1 MSCSLP
7 LCVVLKAQSISAPT
21 SALSRRTIT
30 SPPLAAGVSPRSLHT
45 LDSNPLV
52 QVHSPRDSM
61 SSPSHSHQLS
71 NQSQRSNQ
79 SQVGSTEAGLPLRSP
94 YAGQRRLGQGTP
106 LPPIGASSLVAAGS
120 SSRSAA
126 RGAGMGP
133 GSSTAAQPSGG
144 QATVP
149 NMLELG
155 GDHMDKI
162 RQENRRLA
170 SRDSLS
176 ASRRRPVSA
185 NKKFLERYGLEKMS
199 LFGPV

>member
-7 LCVVLKAQSISAPT
+7 LCAVLKAQSISAPT
-21 SALSRRTIT
+21 SAASRRTIT

-52 QVHSPRDSM
+52 PVHSPRDSI
-61 SSPSHSHQLS
+61 SSPSHSHQFS
-71 NQSQRSNQ
+71 SQSQL
-79 SQVGSTEAGLPLRSP
+79 GGTEAGLPLRSP
-94 YAGQRRLGQGTP
+94 YAGQRRLGQGAP
-106 LPPIGASSLVAAGS
+106 LPPIGTSSLVAAAGS

-126 RGAGMGP
+126 RGAGVGP
-133 GSSTAAQPSGG
+133 GSSTAGHDVQPSGG

-199 LFGPV
+199 LFGPS